1 MRTHP
6 AVLLTAVI
14 LANLMF
20 VCGCNGERKRLLA
33 ANRRCVEQHKEAQ
46 ADLNKLRGEYGKL
59 GDELKGRDAVILAK
73 AQEIK
78 VLEEANATLEKDLE
92 QINERYKSLLAG
104 GKLPPI
110 GRPPLPEQVDKA
122 LRALAETNVELMEYR
137 SEYGMIKL
145 KADFTF
151 DKGSAD
157 VKGDAAAALKKFA
170 RIIAAPAAAKFNIY
184 VAGHTDDIPLRKTK
198 TIRDHGT
205 NWGLSVHR
213 AVAVIKVLFEAGV
226 EQERMGAM
234 GFSKHH
240 PIAPNAPA
248 QKGNPANRR
257 VEIWIVPPDRFLTV
271 SQQAGEASEK

>member
-6 AVLLTAVI
+6 VVLLAAVI

-20 VCGCNGERKRLLA
+20 VGGCNGERKRLLA
-33 ANRRCVEQHKEAQ
+33 ANRRCVGQLKETQ
-46 ADLNKLRGEYGKL
+46 ADLNKLRDDYAKL
-59 GDELKGRDAVILAK
+59 GDELKGRDAVIAAK

-78 VLEEANATLEKDLE
+78 VLEEANATLKKDLE
-92 QINERYKSLLAG
+92 QINDRYKSLLAG

-110 GRPPLPEQVDKA
+110 GLPPLPAQVDKA
-122 LRALAETNVELMEYR
+122 LRALADANGELMEYR
-137 SEYGMIKL
+137 PKYGMIKL
-145 KADFTF
+145 KADLTF
-151 DKGSAD
+151 DKGSAAI
-157 VKGDAAAALKKFA
+157 KGGATALLKEFA

-184 VAGHTDDIPLRKTK
+184 VAGHTDDIPLRKPQ

-213 AVAVIKVLFEAGV
+213 AVAVIKVLFEAGI
-226 EQERMGAM
+226 EQKRMGAM

-240 PIAPNAPA
+240 PIAPNAPGH
-248 QKGNPANRR
+248 KGNPANRR

-271 SQQAGEASEK
+271 SGPMGEPAEK